1 MNAPSPEVPVVRA
14 KLSLQRRAKAVF
26 DSLSAMSPRRP
37 GGQDAVPAR
46 IGVLLQWG
54 IGDAVLAQPLLQGL
68 RNAFPETSIEVIGK
82 PWLSELFSGE
92 TFVDHVHTLV
102 PPWTRYTGKYRLW
115 DKDWRVYMRSV
126 GRLRSTRFDAL
137 VALRFDPRENLQL
150 RLLDAQR
157 TYGFGAAGGGRWVTD
172 DLGLT
177 FEMFHAM
184 HRSEVAAHAAWKLTG
199 ARTSG
204 VPALHADADTRT
216 HLLAWL
222 TSQGYR
228 SGRLLAVHNGAGA
241 SIRRWGWDN
250 MIAAMRPLPGSV
262 RMVVAIDDGSDVP
275 VERLRR
281 SVNVPL
287 AVFHGSLGELKA
299 LLSMCDVL
307 LCNDSGVMHI
317 AAAVGCRTVPVIGP
331 TLPLWFGP
339 SGQGHS
345 PVCLEPMPC
354 RPCMDVCVHS
364 APICMTR
371 IRPDLVT
378 LAMHRA
384 FAHLD
389 ARRIGEACGP
399 VRDAGGSGAG

>member
-1 MNAPSPEVPVVRA
+1 MNAPSLEVPVVRA
-14 KLSLQRRAKAVF
+14 KLSLQRRARAVF
-26 DSLSAMSPRRP
+26 DALSTMSPRRP
-37 GGQDAVPAR
+37 DRRDAVPAR

-68 RNAFPETSIEVIGK
+68 RNAFPDTSIEVIGK
-82 PWLSELFSGE
+82 PWLSDLFSGE
-92 TFVDHVHTLV
+92 TFVDRVHTLI

-115 DKDWRVYMRSV
+115 EKDWRDYMRSV
-126 GRLRSTRFDAL
+126 GRLRSIGFDAL
-137 VALRFDPRENLQL
+137 VALRFDPRENFQL
-150 RLLDAQR
+150 RLLEAQR
-157 TYGFGAAGGGRWVTD
+157 TYGFGAAGGERWVTD

-177 FEMFHAM
+177 FEMFHGM

-199 ARTSG
+199 ERISG
-204 VPALHADADTRT
+204 VPTLHADANMRR
-216 HLLAWL
+216 HVLAWL
-222 TSQGYR
+222 RSQGYR
-228 SGRLLAVHNGAGA
+228 AGRLLAVHNGAGA
-241 SIRRWGWDN
+241 EIRRWGWNN
-250 MIAAMRPLPGSV
+250 MIAAMCPLPGSV

-275 VERLRR
+275 VERLRS

-287 AVFHGSLGELKA
+287 AVFQGSLGELKA
-299 LLSMCDVL
+299 LLSLCDVL

-317 AAAVGCRTVPVIGP
+317 AAAVGCRTVPIIGP

-354 RPCMDVCVHS
+354 RPCMDACVH
-364 APICMTR
+364 AEPFCMRR

-389 ARRIGEACGP
+389 AQRVGAACGP
-399 VRDAGGSGAG
+399 ALEAGGSGPG